1 LAIGNF
7 QEPASLPQRRT
18 TVGRHGSAAP
28 LRVTANGDAV
38 ELGDGATVDELLAQL
53 GLGGRWVLV
62 ERNGEALNRR
72 DLATTVLADGDRL
85 ELVRAVAGG

>member
-1 LAIGNF
+1 M
-7 QEPASLPQRRT
+7 
-18 TVGRHGSAAP
+18 
-28 LRVTANGDAV
+28 RVVANGDSV
-38 ELGDGATVDELLAQL
+38 EVPGGATVDDLLRQL

-62 ERNGEALNRR
+62 ERNGEPVNRR